1 MVDDK
6 PLIDYKISELDNHR
20 MGKIFNALKRTK
32 HNISATTIVH
42 IYSVLKSAITYI
54 YNENR
59 KHFDINPSESK
70 KAKISRPK
78 KQVWCPNKE
87 LAREVLEAVDKYCN
101 PDNALFTHLCSLGL
115 RSSEVSPLKASDFF
129 FNSPKP
135 FVKITRVQT
144 RYGIKYNELKNGEQ
158 ERFVYIGARSVE
170 RIKSYIIGLNGG
182 DWLFPSSKR
191 KNSPR
196 THGGLVKGGIKK
208 ALKIIGKESDWKGCV
223 HALRHYYASIIIEVA
238 MKEKKSFKWIPKQL
252 GHKDLATTM
261 NIYGHL
267 VEADDN
273 DIGDVIEESLYN

>member
-6 PLIDYKISELDNHR
+6 PLIDYKIADLDDHV
-20 MGKIFNALKRTK
+20 MDKILKTLKRTK
-32 HNISATTIVH
+32 HNVSATTIVH

-170 RIKSYIIGLNGG
+170 RIKSYIIRLNGG
-182 DWLFPSSKR
+182 DWLFPSKKK
-191 KNSPR
+191 KNKPR
-196 THGGLVKGGIKK
+196 THNGLVKGGIKK
-208 ALKIIGKESDWKGCV
+208 ALQIIGKDSDWKGCV

-267 VEADDN
+267 IEADDD
-273 DIGDVIEESLYN
+273 DIGDVIEQSLYY